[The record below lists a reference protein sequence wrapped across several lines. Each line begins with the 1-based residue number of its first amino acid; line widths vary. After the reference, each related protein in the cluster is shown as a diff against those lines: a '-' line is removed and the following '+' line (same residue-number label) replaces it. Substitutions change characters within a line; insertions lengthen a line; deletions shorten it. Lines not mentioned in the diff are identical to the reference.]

1 MINGV
6 LIRAPKQ
13 YLTIRVRKRFEKL
26 EQLPEIITSQN
37 IGLKFQTTRVL

>member
-13 YLTIRVRKRFEKL
+13 YLTIRVRRRSENL
-26 EQLPEIITSQN
+26 EQLPEIITSQTL
-37 IGLKFQTTRVL
+37 G